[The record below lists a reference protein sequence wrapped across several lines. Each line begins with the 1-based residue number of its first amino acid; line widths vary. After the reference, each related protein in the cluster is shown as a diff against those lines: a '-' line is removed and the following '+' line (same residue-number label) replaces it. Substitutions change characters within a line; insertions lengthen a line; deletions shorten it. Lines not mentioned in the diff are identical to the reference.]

1 MYAYLDSGI
10 LMPDFHTTAKITD
23 HLEIFFSK
31 DGWGLK
37 RVRRCPY
44 PHPRKQ
50 NHSESEVA
58 IREGT
63 LSTPTQPDGGEARR
77 GMERDG
83 GL

>member
-31 DGWGLK
+31 DGWGLI

-63 LSTPTQPDGGEARR
+63 LSAPTQPDGGEARR